1 MTVELLNEPLS
12 RYPAFD
18 TADPEEL
25 RQALSSVYGAKLVEG
40 PICADFHAR
49 SNFVQLDDIALAF
62 GVGTG
67 SIVVEFPEG
76 ECARLQIAL
85 SGQFIT
91 RSGGTS
97 TAINARQA
105 GIISPGRNARTEYG
119 PSYSFSLLRVSTT
132 ALERKLTSLLGCKP
146 KASIEFEPAANNEAP
161 QVVNL
166 RRMLCFL
173 ANQLNCSPLPPV
185 VLGELQEAITLLFLS
200 AFRHNY
206 SRQLERESHGIAPKH
221 VRQVEEYIE
230 ANWMRPITIEK
241 LTALTGISSRGI
253 FKAFQRS
260 RGYSPMAFA
269 KRVRLQHAHNLL
281 SDGTTPTTVT
291 AAALSCGFSNLGHFA
306 RDYRDMF
313 GEKPSE
319 TLQRARP

>member
-18 TADPEEL
+18 TTDPEEL
-25 RQALSSVYGAKLVEG
+25 RQALQAVYGARLVDA
-40 PICADFHAR
+40 PPAADFQVR
-49 SNFVQLDDIALAF
+49 SNFVQLEDVALGF
-62 GVGTG
+62 GVGIGAIT
-67 SIVVEFPEG
+67 VEFPEG

-85 SGQFIT
+85 AGQFVT
-91 RSGGTS
+91 RSGGST
-97 TAINARQA
+97 TAINARQS
-105 GIISPGRNARTEYG
+105 GIISPGRSARTEYG
-119 PSYSFSLLRVSTT
+119 QTYKFSLLRVQSS
-132 ALERKLTSLLGCKP
+132 ALERKLGSLLGCKP
-146 KASIEFEPAANNEAP
+146 KAALEFEPAANNEAP

-166 RRMLCFL
+166 RRLLCFL
-173 ANQLNCSPLPPV
+173 ANQLNCSPLPHV
-185 VLGELQEAITLLFLS
+185 VLAELQEAITLLFLN

-281 SDGTTPTTVT
+281 ADGAAPTTVT

-319 TLQRARP
+319 TLQRSRP

>member
-1 MTVELLNEPLS
+1 MTVELLNEPLA

-18 TADPEEL
+18 TTDPEEL
-25 RQALSSVYGAKLVEG
+25 RRGLDAVYGARLVEVAAT
-40 PICADFHAR
+40 ADFQAR
-49 SNFVQLDDIALAF
+49 SNFVQLDDIALGY
-62 GVGTG
+62 GVGIGAIT
-67 SIVVEFPEG
+67 VDFPER

-85 SGQFIT
+85 AGQLVT
-91 RSGGTS
+91 RSGGST
-97 TAINARQA
+97 TAINARQS
-105 GIISPGRNARTEYG
+105 GTISPGKSARTEYG
-119 PSYSFSLLRVSTT
+119 PTYKFSVLRVSSN

-146 KASIEFEPAANNEAP
+146 KAALEFEPAANNEAP

-166 RRMLCFL
+166 RRLLCFL
-173 ANQLNCSPLPPV
+173 TNQLNCSPLPNV
-185 VLGELQEAITLLFLS
+185 VLAELQEAITLLFLS

-206 SRQLERESHGIAPKH
+206 SRQLEREANGVAPKH

-230 ANWMRPITIEK
+230 ANWMRPLTIEK

-269 KRVRLQHAHNLL
+269 KRVRLQHAHELL
-281 SDGTTPTTVT
+281 ADGAAPTTVT

-306 RDYRDMF
+306 RDYRDLF

-319 TLQRARP
+319 TLQRSRP

>member
-18 TADPEEL
+18 TTDPEEL
-25 RQALSSVYGAKLVEG
+25 RQALQSVYGARLVEAPVG
-40 PICADFHAR
+40 PDFEVR
-49 SNFVQLDDIALAF
+49 SNFVQLEDIALGF
-62 GVGTG
+62 GVGIGAIT
-67 SIVVEFPEG
+67 VEFPEA

-85 SGQFIT
+85 AGQFLT
-91 RSGGTS
+91 RSGGSTTS
-97 TAINARQA
+97 INARQC
-105 GIISPGRNARTEYG
+105 GIISPRRSARTEYG
-119 PSYSFSLLRVSTT
+119 PTYQFSLLRVHSA
-132 ALERKLTSLLGCKP
+132 ALERKLASLLGCKP
-146 KASIEFEPAANNEAP
+146 KAALEFEPAADNEAP

-166 RRMLCFL
+166 RRLLCFL
-173 ANQLNCSPLPPV
+173 ANQLNCSPLPTV
-185 VLGELQEAITLLFLS
+185 VLAELQEAITLLFLS

-206 SRQLERESHGIAPKH
+206 SRQIEREANGVAPKH

-241 LTALTGISSRGI
+241 LAALTGISSRGI

-269 KRVRLQHAHNLL
+269 KRVRLQQAHHLL
-281 SDGTTPTTVT
+281 SDGETPTTVT
-291 AAALSCGFSNLGHFA
+291 AAALACGFSNLGHFA

-319 TLQRARP
+319 TLHRSRS